1 MIISST
7 VNPRSEEF
15 EANRQHMQTLVDD
28 LREKI
33 AQISQGGGE
42 KYQKRHT
49 ERGKLL
55 PRERINALLDEGS
68 PFLELSQLAA
78 WEV

>member
-1 MIISST
+1 MIINST
-7 VNPRSEEF
+7 INPRSEEF

-49 ERGKLL
+49 ERG
-55 PRERINALLDEGS
+55 
-68 PFLELSQLAA
+68 LSLIHIS
-78 WEV
+78 EPTRPY